1 MDGNDLKGKRILV
14 TGGAGFIGSE
24 LTRQLA
30 DRGAVVVVVDNLV
43 NGRKENL
50 ADLAEEQCT
59 LEVSDIRDRRHMA
72 KLMAETDIVFHLA
85 ALGVRHSIHSPEENH
100 AVNASATL
108 ELLIE
113 ARKAHVSRFVCV
125 STSEVYGT
133 GYKVPMDEEHPTYPM
148 TVYGAAKLAGEC
160 YARAFY
166 RTYDYPVVVIRP
178 FNAFG
183 PRSHHEGDSGEV
195 IPKMILRAM
204 AGEPLIIFGDGEQ
217 TRDFTYVSDT
227 ARGIIEAGLSDQAIG
242 ETFNIGSGKEITI
255 NQLAEKI
262 RKVVNKPEIQV
273 IHDAPRP
280 GDTLR
285 LYADVSKV
293 EKLCGFKPQVSLEN
307 ALESLRDWYL
317 SLEQSP
323 QALLREE
330 TLYNWESTEK

>member
-24 LTRQLA
+24 LTSQLVQ
-30 DRGAVVVVVDNLV
+30 RGASVVVVDNLV

-50 ADLAEEQCT
+50 AELPQERCILD
-59 LEVSDIRDRRHMA
+59 VSDIRDRRHV
-72 KLMAETDIVFHLA
+72 AELLADVDIVFHLA

-113 ARKAHVSRFVCV
+113 ARKAKISRFVCV

-166 RTYDYPVVVIRP
+166 RTYDFPVVVIRP

-195 IPKMILRAM
+195 IPKMMLRAL

-242 ETFNIGSGKEITI
+242 ETVNIGSGKEITI

-262 RKVVNKPEIQV
+262 LRVLNKPEIQV
-273 IHDAPRP
+273 IHDSPRP

-285 LYADVSKV
+285 LYADISKA
-293 EKLCGFKPQVSLEN
+293 EKLCGFKPQVGLDH
-307 ALESLRDWYL
+307 ALGLLRDWYL
-317 SLEQSP
+317 SLEKSP
-323 QALLREE
+323 HELLRDERPH
-330 TLYNWESTEK
+330 NWESLE